1 MVTVDVDGMLDLWS
15 DDIGIGIAPVTMLS
29 SAFSTEFSALGDAV
43 RGQWKPDLH
52 PRDSHGRFRDKWTLS
67 PKARQ
72 IVERI
77 LAGFDPVEL
86 KSDNHAA
93 SYLNQHKKPRSKGQ
107 EATLDYFLTREGN
120 EDIQSSL
127 RAGLDTKRPSTQG
140 TRVRDL
146 DGMMAP
152 LDNDLI
158 LSRVVGPDAF
168 GLPPE
173 RIGEVEE
180 WTGKLIDDLGY
191 APTNIGTPHPIE
203 GPHIEMRILA
213 PRGTKAIVKGDGS
226 RTVVL
231 DREQP
236 LQLDKIQ
243 SDGRGGFYILATV
256 MPRSGSGTAPRALGR
271 ELAPGEKSPAI
282 EATPD
287 ELARRGLTP
296 EGSPLP
302 QGLPPAGTPAPN
314 EQPVQPNIPPAQGP
328 PAETKPVAE
337 VPLGA
342 GKVVGPDTK
351 IAPREKIAGPESKQ
365 VMPEDQ
371 ARLADEQRRIDKR
384 QAALDARE
392 ARMARLQELDN
403 QRLRQENEQL
413 RQQVEGTPPAPEAPA
428 PIRADRETQTSLT
441 RTEAQKDA
449 DVVRR
454 YQKLRDEPGFP
465 RNPDEERIQ
474 QRAERVMA
482 GKPTPEPTKRAPRKA
497 APAKAA
503 PVKAAKAAPA
513 VKKAAPAKAAPAKA
527 APAKAVPEAA
537 PRPASSE
544 VVDIAL
550 RGETP
555 GSTPARGYIQN
566 ARRINRN
573 GGTPSEVADELRRGA
588 EELRT
593 GEPLSEGD
601 MPDRLG
607 HDEQDLRDITRS
619 DASTL
624 ERMADQVE
632 AAAAT
637 PEPAKAVKAAPI
649 KKVAAPRAARPTP
662 ITQLRR
668 EATQLKV
675 PGRSTMDRDQLEAAL
690 EARRK
695 REGESDEAHAA
706 RLAELNASKRPV
718 KKAAPAKAAATKATP
733 AKKVAPTKAAPAAEP
748 GSLVDE
754 LNNDPNVD
762 LGRAPG
768 NKLDDAGETIRRY
781 AGEGSDTPES
791 LRERADLLE
800 RSADIDRRLA
810 GIIND
815 PGEVQDGASRKDAAA
830 AAFRRRADR
839 LEAGAPPAK
848 KVAPAAK
855 ATPEKA
861 MTKEEADAEA
871 YRRQRERVAEIRRET
886 RARDEERKKNRTPE
900 QVQRDEAET
909 ARIQELA
916 RRTSARTERENA
928 KADAEIRD
936 ITTPWKNM
944 ARVEDKDLSDF
955 DRVGI
960 DLVADQLRHKRIS
973 KAEAA
978 RRLSRPDEPDDSPMN
993 RIAKAITAP
1002 RSITLAQKKARARK
1016 WGQKH
1021 GYEGRAGGWIH
1032 DSKGKPVA
1040 HGWDALYNQ
1049 HTDAIEKDTA
1059 PSVRAAPAKETGPTF
1074 KERLAAARKEGPP
1087 PPETPEQEAARERRH
1102 RQALRRIENSKKAE
1116 RADVQAH
1123 NEARRIITSD
1133 GQVNSSNL
1141 RQALVDAHGE
1151 AARSRVLESLDTNLN
1166 QQRKGTR
1173 FYGEKLPATEWRKI
1187 ARDLGVKGMA
1197 RSDSPTIKAA
1207 ILKNFADV
1215 DEARKADLKA
1225 RKASV
1230 KDRSRDVIEAQAILD
1245 SAKKD
1250 PHYQKR
1256 GGWGRNSFD
1265 TDRGGDLLGEKIA
1278 EAQGFDQLP
1287 EVVSREE
1294 FEQRRGKDIGLVLYR
1309 GVNTTGRAEPGMGG
1323 EFKGKPASEV
1333 HDEFR
1338 EGRYHMGIGSFG
1350 NGTYMTRNS
1359 QHAKGYSDLTEGAV
1373 ARYGLS
1379 KDAKIVE
1386 LPDLI
1391 DEHNKYMEGLPE
1403 TSRLRRVFGD
1413 DIGRYAMSRGYD
1425 AIHVPR
1431 GSQALGVGPEGA
1443 KDQYVVLNRGKVIA
1457 EAPGAAGTVAEAR
1470 KAVRAKKAV
1479 PSATPAK
1486 AAPRVERVE
1495 SEMERGRRVLNVPEA
1510 PAKKAAPKATPAAKK
1525 AAGRTGDGDLVDFE
1539 GMTPPQKA
1547 LSKKVAKGIAAR
1559 VAAKQ
1564 EPEVTPAKAAP
1575 RVERVE
1581 SEMERG
1587 RRVLI
1592 PGTPA
1597 KKAAPKATP
1606 AAKRTTAPKFLRP
1619 LADGTPR
1626 KSATNLEVGDIAS
1639 NSYRP
1644 NRPPMRI
1651 TKVERVGGD
1660 GNRNPRIEVTFED
1673 GSVDRPNANTAYWIG
1688 PRGGAKKAAP
1698 GPGPAPLPPGQGRAV
1713 TKALPMQG
1721 NVPQAAPGTAQ
1732 GRITSS
1738 RLTPGTRILLVQ
1750 GADGH
1755 WGPTNRRTN
1764 STPFEVTKVERTAPE
1779 GRFRSR
1785 SRIAITAKDAD
1796 GNEVHVNSA
1805 PSQTHM
1811 LEPEGGVK
1819 VTRGGPE
1826 AHKARA
1832 QALRDLLP
1840 KLDAKGVEG
1849 TEGSYGPRRVVEVRI
1864 KDVENGTSLG
1874 TVRASLRREAKKYRT
1889 WADGIEA
1896 DRKRRPDAPV
1906 HPQSMKPEELRQRAD
1921 SFDRAADEVDKLA
1934 KADVQKPAAK
1944 AAVPAAAPEG
1954 IPEQL
1959 PTSAAALRKLAK
1971 DNGIP
1976 GHNELGPDSLRDA
1989 LRAKREN
1996 PNVIPVSA
2004 ELFPPEIRDKI
2015 TPAGLREI
2023 GKSQGIDLEGKTT
2036 DELLTDLVRKSM
2048 LKGADEKAARATR
2061 QEARKAAAAKKLSE
2075 KNDKYGPDGPS
2086 HLDLDKVTEGMDID
2100 ASHRAVLDDA
2110 QARLNSGDSPAQVA
2124 KELRD
2129 RAQGLET
2136 HNAYVNGGWGH
2147 DVHRAMD
2154 PLTPEERAKAKA
2166 DDKAKYNAE
2175 KARAKQLRDVADRLE
2190 KTRRPVARKTAPP
2203 KATPA
2208 KKAATPTPT
2217 ARVGKA
2223 SVGPEHQRSL
2233 REAVKK
2239 AAPSSRRVS
2248 ERPYNA
2254 RDRNRLTGA
2263 GDQAAQ
2269 ERIRQRAN
2277 ELYDGS
2283 RTVAAAWRQA
2293 LDEHEAA
2300 NPLPGKKAVP
2310 AVKKLPTTKVSFT
2323 RGTRVRDENGTIGR
2337 VTSLSDDGKH
2347 VNVRWDNGV
2356 LQSHR
2361 GIDSV
2366 KVVPPETVRKAPT
2379 KAEIN
2384 GLGNEDEV
2392 EALLKERNPTVA
2404 ELRKLAT
2411 EVGPHVS
2418 TKGTKAQLMKNI
2430 ASGSEP
2436 GMKNRPARL
2445 FAEPKVPAKKAVPKA
2460 TRPMRVGDM
2469 VPEGEPI
2476 PEPKGRQVSF
2486 RSVQGG
2492 DIATWDDRGTLRRGR
2507 VVDDG
2512 PRRRYVD
2519 WEGGRRERLNSAAR
2533 TGVTFHKA
2541 EAALTKAAPAKKIA
2555 AKKAAPAAGVQEKLR
2570 QDEAERL
2577 RAEIKKASALGSR
2590 GAVKRRKLQDR
2601 LQGVENAG
2609 HAEDVAPE
2617 EMTPDGKQA
2626 WADSYRQS
2634 IRDGFGDEVARRKAD
2649 TDAFKAAMADRAGA
2663 PAAKVAPSP
2672 RRGEVHS
2679 LASDLGMDERD
2690 AKRIDH
2696 LQETTILKGKDIGR
2710 PLTRG
2715 EMADQIDDM
2724 ITNPLT
2730 GLEEQRKDFIK
2741 KHDLDNATE
2750 AQARIDRW
2758 RQLEGRVRAA
2768 ASARAVKKA
2777 MPAKKAAPGG
2787 PGDLAP
2793 EELIAIRDLSAK
2805 GHFTDT
2811 GWVRSTDLKPE
2822 QRKHLDGLAEKGY
2835 AEKRTTAEGDFF
2847 RIDKRGFKAR
2857 QPTVEGQALEGD
2869 VIPAK
2874 LEAEHR
2880 LPLHKINRG
2889 AVIQAYRDPNDPSKI
2904 TNVPETGVDPSRVV
2918 RVQVQRIDRL
2928 GEDKQ
2933 PVKGAQLPWHARIIG
2948 HDLDTGR
2955 RVDSDVNSIGS
2966 HWNWELNP
2974 DTDTSPDIEGE
2985 VVQPKKAV
2993 TAAKKAVPKA
3003 APAAKKT
3010 APTKKAAPRGSTE
3023 LSDQAR
3029 IYAQERHDSN
3039 VRIQHAVTQ
3048 TKKPAGSNLGLKPF
3062 QNLTNDDIDR
3072 LSGPEKQS
3080 MTDALVRERDA
3091 APSLA
3096 GKREALDQ
3104 LDRLHGG
3111 HWEPPKEATPEA
3123 PKAAMPE
3130 RRRELPRAIDTS
3142 AKRRLYVQDQ
3152 EKLTR
3157 EQFDALPQE
3166 QRDQIV
3172 SNLHE
3177 IGAMDD
3183 VPRAT
3188 RDSMGSLVRGATRS
3202 PHNDAAKRL
3211 ERRFTEPYTPKPVRP
3226 AKAASTQ
3233 EALDRIKAIPAD
3245 SSNPAEEID
3254 RALSGMT
3261 NREIGKVAAEG
3272 GWYERGGYDVRGE
3285 TRASLIERIRENT
3298 HPNTPTEKVTP
3309 APEAPAAKKAV
3320 PKATPRMPR
3329 DTEAKAVTRTQQIRD
3344 LKDRDAAEKMLVE
3357 KEVGLDELR
3366 LIAQDNGV
3374 DPVQPKDQLR
3384 RAIVEALIPDESGS
3398 PAKKAAAKASIA
3410 AAKSVPSKTPPAGTR
3425 GTGGGGAKYS
3435 TKPLLDNNW
3444 GGGGGPIHYHDHGP
3458 IGLAVQ
3464 RMGNDKTLDID
3475 GEPLANRVGILA
3487 TDGVTGRKT
3496 TQEVIEGLRE
3506 IRDKTPAGS
3515 KAREQLDHAIKEID
3529 FPPRTGSLPDNAL
3542 PPVRELMR
3550 NIEKVPLARGQK
3562 DRYGNDRFNE
3572 MDYLTD
3578 LAEKFDRGDI
3588 SGLDL
3593 IGKIRDL
3600 TRDRHESEGAEGKFE
3615 MDRYARKAA
3624 DDLEK
3629 MYRDPNTRKQLARRS
3644 PDQASTGRVPEV
3656 DTSARTPTGVDRAL
3670 QRLEARNRNRRIERT
3685 QGAISLAQELR
3696 DINDTDRSSFLDAV
3710 RQRVEGNPGDVNNE
3724 RDMLGQGH
3732 QDLVEALGDWTK
3744 LDTKAKVEARL
3755 KKYFE
3760 DRGITEERKVGD
3772 RVDFDPDTMDTF
3784 PGVDIAPGDKVE
3796 VARTGYRYR
3805 DKDTGQEILLTKP
3818 IVVREGQGRESGPLA
3833 DVTPEVAAPEGPR
3846 PVPKGM
3852 RRSTGPLGE
3861 VDIPRAKSEGNIR
3874 IPDEGRDFVNDIQQG
3889 VRRSPDNILDRAD
3902 HLSAEDLRKVAGYLG
3917 IDTTSK
3923 DRKVTLRN
3931 KVVREIGRRMGF
3943 EHRETSPKR
3952 EELELLST
3960 AQLKERL
3967 PKGVKAPTGASRAE
3981 LVDMVMGDEPSSPR
3995 HASLTP
4001 AQEEIKHAFDEGM
4014 TDVKSLGG
4022 GSMGRVTLTEGK
4034 DGKKYVRKRVR
4045 RDWFIGAEEQ
4055 ADSETLWSR
4064 AAREIGIGAPAV
4076 YSPSQRTVV
4085 MDHVPWKLASKHS
4098 QEEVDA
4104 AVATPEGRRLHILD
4118 LITGN
4123 VDRHNDNWMIDDQG
4137 RPVPIDNA
4145 LSFRPEMQGTA
4156 GSILAPS
4163 ANGETPPAALHGLDP
4178 FRLHYKAQLGNY
4190 DDIGIAK
4197 GNVRWATKVN
4207 FDRDELLEMR
4217 DKLQALKPEFT
4228 QLGRDDWHDDMMG
4241 RLDALITRAR
4251 APQSPAVYQSR
4262 SSAGEGIYSPRRYL
4276 EDIRDLGKVRQAFI
4290 PPPPPARRSKPVP
4303 ELFPNAGVNG
4313 TAVSSV
4319 TLNTSPQTAPYTIAH
4334 GTVWKR
4340 NGATFLV
4347 EHEDTPAGRSFAQ
4360 SVQRSLER
4368 YHGQLPDPR
4377 YAMSYTWANRPNP
4390 EDAYWQQRYK
4400 IPDFSSAASADGD
4413 GNMTLWNRSYYRGD
4427 EVSEVLDHEYGH
4439 GVDHRNPL
4447 GVSSDSPQW
4456 AQAARAD
4463 NSTRGS
4469 VQDFRPRNPGP
4480 ARAVL
4485 MQPSTDP
4492 KVEFPDGV
4500 TTYGASNREEDYAES
4515 MRLYMAGVI
4524 GWGRREPGGPLEP
4537 IWFRDLFP
4545 TRARL
4550 LDQVLPQF
4558 AYSQQGE
4565 ILRIRSLPPAQ
4576 RMAA

>member
-1 MVTVDVDGMLDLWS
+1 VVTVDVDGMLDFWS
-15 DDIGIGIAPVTMLS
+15 DDIGAGIAPVTMLS

-302 QGLPPAGTPAPN
+302 QSLPPAGTPAPN

-351 IAPREKIAGPESKQ
+351 VAPREKIAGPESKQ

-465 RNPDEERIQ
+465 RNSDEERIQ
-474 QRAERVMA
+474 QRAEQVMA

-513 VKKAAPAKAAPAKA
+513 AKKAAPVKKAAPAKA

-637 PEPAKAVKAAPI
+637 PEPAKAVKAAPV
-649 KKVAAPRAARPTP
+649 KKVAAPRAARPTS

-706 RLAELNASKRPV
+706 RLAELNAPKRPV

-733 AKKVAPTKAAPAAEP
+733 AKKVAPIKAASAAEP

-916 RRTSARTERENA
+916 KRTGARVERENA
-928 KADAEIRD
+928 EADAAIRD

-1059 PSVRAAPAKETGPTF
+1059 PSVRATPAKKATGPTF
-1074 KERLAAARKEGPP
+1074 KERVAAARKEGPP
-1087 PPETPEQEAARERRH
+1087 PPETPGQEAARERRH
-1102 RQALRRIENSKKAE
+1102 QQALRRIENRKKAE
-1116 RADVQAH
+1116 SADVQAH

-1166 QQRKGTR
+1166 RQRKGTR

-1215 DEARKADLKA
+1215 DEARKADIQA
-1225 RKASV
+1225 RNASV

-1250 PHYQKR
+1250 PHYHKR

-1431 GSQALGVGPEGA
+1431 GSQAIGVGPEGA
-1443 KDQYVVLNRGKVIA
+1443 KDQYVILNRGKVIA
-1457 EAPGAAGTVAEAR
+1457 EAPGAVGTVAEAR

-1479 PSATPAK
+1479 P
-1486 AAPRVERVE
+1486 R
-1495 SEMERGRRVLNVPEA
+1495 
-1510 PAKKAAPKATPAAKK
+1510 
-1525 AAGRTGDGDLVDFE
+1525 AAGRTGDGDRVDFE

-1547 LSKKVAKGIAAR
+1547 LSKRAAKGIAAR

-1564 EPEVTPAKAAP
+1564 EPEAPPAKAVKAVP
-1575 RVERVE
+1575 KA
-1581 SEMERG
+1581 M
-1587 RRVLI
+1587 
-1592 PGTPA
+1592 PAA
-1597 KKAAPKATP
+1597 KKAA
-1606 AAKRTTAPKFLRP
+1606 APKFLRP

-1639 NSYRP
+1639 NSYRRD
-1644 NRPPMRI
+1644 RPPMRV
-1651 TKVERVGGD
+1651 TKLERN
-1660 GNRNPRIEVTFED
+1660 GNNISVTFED
-1673 GSVDRPNANTAYWIG
+1673 GSVDRAGVNWAYWIG

-1713 TKALPMQG
+1713 TKALPI
-1721 NVPQAAPGTAQ
+1721 QA
-1732 GRITSS
+1732 S
-1738 RLTPGTRILLVQ
+1738 TPGENPAVRPGGKIALGRLRQGDTVLVHKNDDGTYRPASRKT
-1750 GADGH
+1750 GAIPVKVDRVEQVAATG
-1755 WGPTNRRTN
+1755 GFRRTTNRMAVIGTD
-1764 STPFEVTKVERTAPE
+1764 P
-1779 GRFRSR
+1779 
-1785 SRIAITAKDAD
+1785 D
-1796 GNEVHVNSA
+1796 GNEITVGYSPASRRGEGFPGH
-1805 PSQTHM
+1805 QTFM
-1811 LEPEGGVK
+1811 YVPKSEPVK
-1819 VTRGGPE
+1819 
-1826 AHKARA
+1826 A
-1832 QALRDLLP
+1832 
-1840 KLDAKGVEG
+1840 
-1849 TEGSYGPRRVVEVRI
+1849 
-1864 KDVENGTSLG
+1864 
-1874 TVRASLRREAKKYRT
+1874 AKK
-1889 WADGIEA
+1889 A
-1896 DRKRRPDAPV
+1896 AP
-1906 HPQSMKPEELRQRAD
+1906 
-1921 SFDRAADEVDKLA
+1921 A
-1934 KADVQKPAAK
+1934 KAVKAAPAKVAK

-1959 PTSAAALRKLAK
+1959 PTSVTALRKLAK

-2023 GKSQGIDLEGKTT
+2023 GKSQGVDLEGKTT

-2048 LKGADEKAARATR
+2048 LKGADEKVARATR

-2190 KTRRPVARKTAPP
+2190 KTRRPVARKAAPP

-2263 GDQAAQ
+2263 GDEAAQ

-2469 VPEGEPI
+2469 VPEGETI

-2541 EAALTKAAPAKKIA
+2541 EAAPTKAAPAKKIA

-2933 PVKGAQLPWHARIIG
+2933 PVKGAQLPWHARIVG

-3010 APTKKAAPRGSTE
+3010 APAKKAAPRGSTE

-3091 APSLA
+3091 APTLA

-3111 HWEPPKEATPEA
+3111 RWEPPEEATPEA
-3123 PKAAMPE
+3123 PKATMPE
-3130 RRRELPRAIDTS
+3130 RRPELPRAIDTS

-3183 VPRAT
+3183 VPRAF

-3211 ERRFTEPYTPKPVRP
+3211 ERRFTEPYTPKPTRP

-3309 APEAPAAKKAV
+3309 APEAPAATKAV

-3344 LKDRDAAEKMLVE
+3344 LKDRDAAEKMLVD

-3384 RAIVEALIPDESGS
+3384 RAIVEALIPDEGGS
-3398 PAKKAAAKASIA
+3398 PAKKAAAKASVA

-3529 FPPRTGSLPDNAL
+3529 FPPRTGSLPDDAL

-3685 QGAISLAQELR
+3685 QAAISLAQELR
-3696 DINDTDRSSFLDAV
+3696 DINDTDRSGFLEAV

-3772 RVDFDPDTMDTF
+3772 QVDFDPDTMDTF

-3796 VARTGYRYR
+3796 VVRTGYRYR

-4034 DGKKYVRKRVR
+4034 DGRKYVRKRVR

-4197 GNVRWATKVN
+4197 GNVRWAQKVD
-4207 FDRDELLEMR
+4207 FDRDELLEIR
-4217 DKLQALKPEFT
+4217 DKLQSLKPEFT
-4228 QLGRDDWHDDMMG
+4228 RLGRDDWHDDMMG

-4251 APQSPAVYQSR
+4251 APQSPAVYQSH
-4262 SSAGEGIYSPRRYL
+4262 SASDRHPRDQAGRWAEERGAYSPRRYL
-4276 EDIRDLGKVRQAFI
+4276 EDIRDLGKVRQAFV

-4377 YAMSYTWANRPNP
+4377 YARSYTWANRPNP

-4447 GVSSDSPQW
+4447 GISSDSPQW
-4456 AQAARAD
+4456 AQAAKAD